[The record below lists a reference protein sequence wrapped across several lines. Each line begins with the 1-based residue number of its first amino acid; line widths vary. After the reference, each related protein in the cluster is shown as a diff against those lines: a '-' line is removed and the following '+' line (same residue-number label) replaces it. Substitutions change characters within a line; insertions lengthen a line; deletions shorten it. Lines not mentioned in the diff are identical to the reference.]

1 MKTIVAA
8 GNDEKSTETETAVT
22 TFTPNSKLQNLILID
37 KLDNLSPTIDVLV
50 GELTDG
56 LETAPQI
63 YTIGGKGPSACLK
76 TLRHGCS
83 VTELA
88 LSELPGIPGQIFTV
102 NNISEEG
109 NSGDGEGE
117 GESNNNYSK
126 YIVVSFADATL
137 VLSVGDTVEEVGR
150 ESGTLRYVAFVIYQY
165 RAFALL
171 CVFYR
176 FCSLCVP
183 YDASA
188 NIITITFILQVVS

>member
-1 MKTIVAA
+1 MKTITS
-8 GNDEKSTETETAVT
+8 GKETETSETSETTTAVT

-88 LSELPGIPGQIFTV
+88 ISELPGIPGQIFTV

-109 NSGDGEGE
+109 SNSSSGDGNSGE
-117 GESNNNYSK
+117 DSNNNNYSK

-150 ESGTLRYVAFVIYQY
+150 ESGTLRLGF
-165 RAFALL
+165 FLK
-171 CVFYR
+171 
-176 FCSLCVP
+176 
-183 YDASA
+183 
-188 NIITITFILQVVS
+188 

>member
-1 MKTIVAA
+1 MKTITSSEKEIETSETSETAA
-8 GNDEKSTETETAVT
+8 AVT

-88 LSELPGIPGQIFTV
+88 ISELPGIPGQIFTV

-109 NSGDGEGE
+109 NSGSSGEGDDE
-117 GESNNNYSK
+117 DSNNNNYSK

-150 ESGTLRYVAFVIYQY
+150 ESGTLRLVC
-165 RAFALL
+165 FAYFSL
-171 CVFYR
+171 FY
-176 FCSLCVP
+176 L
-183 YDASA
+183 
-188 NIITITFILQVVS
+188 

>member
-8 GNDEKSTETETAVT
+8 GNDKKSNETETTAVT

-88 LSELPGIPGQIFTV
+88 ISELPGIPGQIFTV

-117 GESNNNYSK
+117 GESNNKYSK

-150 ESGTLRYVAFVIYQY
+150 ESGTLRLVC
-165 RAFALL
+165 FAYFSL
-171 CVFYR
+171 FY
-176 FCSLCVP
+176 L
-183 YDASA
+183 
-188 NIITITFILQVVS
+188 

>member
-1 MKTIVAA
+1 MKTITSEKEIETSETSETAA
-8 GNDEKSTETETAVT
+8 AVT

-88 LSELPGIPGQIFTV
+88 ISELPGIPGQIFTV

-109 NSGDGEGE
+109 NSGEGD

-150 ESGTLRYVAFVIYQY
+150 ESGTLRYVTL
-165 RAFALL
+165 RLL
-171 CVFYR
+171 
-176 FCSLCVP
+176 LI
-183 YDASA
+183 
-188 NIITITFILQVVS
+188 NIEH